1 MLCSKMAPTHSVT
14 FASSM
19 GYYCPSGQT
28 SFIFVTCSFWLGP
41 GYQESSHSPAGPYWN
56 NWKMTNCHDT
66 DILMHCLFMCVC
78 ITTFNKDK
86 IVSFY
91 SVLFLLK
98 KALIVD
104 DKNNKSIPQTRARST
119 YWLAYQRYISIS
131 LYVVRCAL
139 MWKINR

>member
-1 MLCSKMAPTHSVT
+1 
-14 FASSM
+14 
-19 GYYCPSGQT
+19 
-28 SFIFVTCSFWLGP
+28 
-41 GYQESSHSPAGPYWN
+41 
-56 NWKMTNCHDT
+56 
-66 DILMHCLFMCVC
+66 MCVC

-104 DKNNKSIPQTRARST
+104 DKNNKSIPQTRARSI

-139 MWKINR
+139 M